1 MKYFSTDATHTR
13 NAGSLLKAAPVPR
26 RALGALCLAIACV
39 MALPLASARG
49 YTDGS
54 DLTPPARVAPDDS
67 VKKAMI
73 ISARSTVPE
82 KINVS
87 IRSVDIS
94 RFPNASVILDARDS
108 SGVHYPSLKKTDLI
122 LYQDG
127 RPVAITSLENI
138 STQNSIPVDIVFVI
152 DQTGSMRQEVNE
164 VKTNIAEFTQ
174 RLSSR
179 GIDYRLGLI
188 TFSDRVE
195 RRIELDEDV
204 NKFISWIDGVTIGGG
219 GDDNEN
225 ALEGLAEGATLK
237 FRKSAQKIFILITD
251 AMYHQ
256 KGDHGDGKTDYTTQ
270 SMVDF
275 LLRKNIRLFTIV
287 PESITAYATLT
298 DGSRGKRFNIVE
310 NFSSILDEFS
320 RSITNLYAA
329 HYRITAEVPP
339 ESIELEIRNYQNEVV
354 VNEHVPV
361 LEVDRKF
368 ILENILFDF
377 NQATFDQT
385 YVSELRNILLML
397 KSYPSIHIEIRGH
410 TDFIGSDEYNIA
422 LSDARARAVKQFLVS
437 RGIQAIRITT
447 RGMGK
452 SQPIASNDSELGRR
466 LNRRTEIIITEK

>member
-1 MKYFSTDATHTR
+1 MIASSTLPRILLFSVSVALLLIHGGTMSS
-13 NAGSLLKAAPVPR
+13 NAHRSPDLR
-26 RALGALCLAIACV
+26 ERGAQ
-39 MALPLASARG
+39 
-49 YTDGS
+49 
-54 DLTPPARVAPDDS
+54 PDDS

-82 KINVS
+82 RVNIS

-108 SGVHYPSLKKTDLI
+108 NGVHYPSLKKSDLI
-122 LYQDG
+122 IFQDA

-174 RLSSR
+174 RLASR

-204 NKFISWIDGVTIGGG
+204 NKFISWIDGVSIGGG

-225 ALEGLAEGATLK
+225 ALEGLAEAATLK

-256 KGDHGDGKTDYTTQ
+256 KGDRGDGKTDYTTKT
-270 SMVDF
+270 MGDF
-275 LLRKNIRLFTIV
+275 LVQKNVRLFSIV
-287 PESITAYATLT
+287 PETLT
-298 DGSRGKRFNIVE
+298 PYEELTNATRGKQFNIVE

-320 RSITNLYAA
+320 RSLTNLYAA
-329 HYRITAEVPP
+329 HYRISSEVPP
-339 ESIELEIRNYQNEVV
+339 ESIELEIRNYQNELVV
-354 VNEHVPV
+354 SEHVPV

-368 ILENILFDF
+368 VLENILFDF

-385 YVSELRNILLML
+385 YISELRNILAML
-397 KSYPSIHIEIRGH
+397 KSYPTIHVEIRGH
-410 TDFIGSDEYNIA
+410 TDIIGSDEYNIA
-422 LSDARARAVKQFLVS
+422 LSDARARAVKQFLVG
-437 RGIQAIRITT
+437 RGIQAERITT
-447 RGMGK
+447 KGMGK
-452 SQPIASNDSELGRR
+452 AQPIAPNDSELGRR
-466 LNRRTEIIITEK
+466 LNRRTEIVITEK